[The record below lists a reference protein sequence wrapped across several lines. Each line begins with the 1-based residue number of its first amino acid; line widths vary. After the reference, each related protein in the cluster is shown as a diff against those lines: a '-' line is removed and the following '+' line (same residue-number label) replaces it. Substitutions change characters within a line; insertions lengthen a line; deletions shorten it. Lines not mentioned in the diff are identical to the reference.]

1 MDQERYSRQ
10 MLFKKI
16 GEEGQRKL
24 MNGHVLVIGAGALGT
39 GNAEILVRAGVG
51 TITIVDRD
59 YVEYSNLQRQ
69 QLYAEADAKSRLPKA
84 VAARQRLMEI
94 NSEVD
99 IRAYVMDVTA
109 NELKQLVSD
118 VDLIIDATDNFETRL
133 IINDVS
139 QKYNISWIYGACV
152 GSYGLSYMVVPGKT
166 PCLNCLLNTVP
177 LGGATCD
184 TAGIIAPAVHMVVA
198 YQTAEAI
205 KWLTGDYGALRNE
218 LVSFDVWTNQHTS
231 IQVSRLKKEDCPS
244 CGKNAVHPYL
254 SQQHL
259 SKAAVLCGR
268 DTVQIRSPH
277 QMERDL
283 EQLAAL
289 LSIQGGLVEANPFLV
304 SCSFGEHRMVFF
316 RDGRVLVHGTSDIA
330 QAKSLYHRYLG

>member
-10 MLFKKI
+10 LLFKKI

-51 TITIVDRD
+51 TMTIVDRD

-69 QLYAEADAKSRLPKA
+69 QLYAEADATNRLPKA
-84 VAARQRLMEI
+84 VAARQRLLDI

-99 IRAYVMDVTA
+99 IRSYVMDATA
-109 NELKQLVSD
+109 NELKQLVSG

-133 IINDVS
+133 VINDIS
-139 QKYNISWIYGACV
+139 QKYNIPWIYGACV
-152 GSYGLSYMVVPGKT
+152 GSYGLSYMVIPGKT
-166 PCLNCLLNTVP
+166 PCFNCLLNTVP

-205 KWLTGDYGALRNE
+205 KWLTGDHDALRSE
-218 LVSFDVWTNQHTS
+218 LVSFDVWTNQHAS
-231 IQVSRLKKEDCPS
+231 IRVNWLKKEDCPS
-244 CGKNAVHPYL
+244 CGKDAVHPYL
-254 SQQHL
+254 SQKHL
-259 SKAAVLCGR
+259 SKTVVLCGR
-268 DTVQIRSPH
+268 DTIQIRPPH

-283 EQLAAL
+283 EQLSAL
-289 LSIQGGLVEANPFLV
+289 LSREGGVVEANPFLV
-304 SCSFGEHRMVFF
+304 SYSFGEHRMVFF
-316 RDGRVLVHGTSDIA
+316 KDGRVLVHGTNDIA